1 MGFPKRNSEIKW
13 NCLDAPNWNPK
24 LIRLLSSVWG
34 QKPLFFTGNDFP
46 IDKGEKK
53 EAKINSLSSTSF
65 LYLAV
70 KKKEEGGAPV
80 SRTTHSGTN
89 VRHIFLKK
97 EKLRATLVT

>member
-1 MGFPKRNSEIKW
+1 MGAKTS
-13 NCLDAPNWNPK
+13 
-24 LIRLLSSVWG
+24 
-34 QKPLFFTGNDFP
+34 FFTGNDFP

-70 KKKEEGGAPV
+70 KKKEEVGVPV
-80 SRTTHSGTN
+80 SRTIHRGTN